1 MSYIFIIIHEKLSNF
16 HGILV
21 SDFYTAHD
29 SISCPQQKCLIR
41 LIRDINDD
49 ILKNPFDDEMKEIG
63 KDFTMTLS
71 PIIEIIEKYELKRRH
86 LQKHKN
92 QVLAFFN
99 KVQQKEYVSALATN
113 FQQRFSKYN
122 GKLFTFLDHDGIPWN
137 NNNAEHAIKRFVQL
151 RKAIGGS
158 STAKGIQ

>member
-1 MSYIFIIIHEKLSNF
+1 
-16 HGILV
+16 
-21 SDFYTAHD
+21 
-29 SISCPQQKCLIR
+29 
-41 LIRDINDD
+41 
-49 ILKNPFDDEMKEIG
+49 LKNPFDDEMKEIG